1 MARYPKW
8 LWQVEPTMLGSG
20 LRMRAQTVLNTMPLT
35 VDYRLV
41 QRAIKLAIQYSIGK
55 TTNLTLA
62 YYGIQPNVSRWA
74 QMVMAGPCIR

>member
-1 MARYPKW
+1 MAHYPKW

-20 LRMRAQTVLNTMPLT
+20 LRMRAQTVMNSMPLT

-41 QRAIKLAIQYSIGK
+41 QRAINFAIQYSIGK
-55 TTNLTLA
+55 TSNLTLA

-74 QMVMAGPCIR
+74 QMLMASPLMR